1 MEEIIKILEE
11 YNIKCVKNGNNL
23 SLSHNNFYINVESV
37 QHSWIKNK
45 TVHIYN
51 KIIHVLVWYEQEYIH
66 ITAL

>member
-1 MEEIIKILEE
+1 MCE
-11 YNIKCVKNGNNL
+11 NGNNL